1 MTGQAAA
8 DTSHKKLCAWI
19 GLSKFDEPAYC
30 FGDLIDRQR
39 ARNVLSHGWDR
50 VAIARWAFS
59 HTPFSPVKLMGSTR
73 CATAV
78 IAGEIRPKN
87 EHLICRR
94 A

>member
-1 MTGQAAA
+1 MASKAAA
-8 DTSHKKLCAWI
+8 NAGHEELGFMVLDGMHDEI
-19 GLSKFDEPAYC
+19 HYVLSN
-30 FGDLIDRQR
+30 LIKAQR
-39 ARNVLSHGWDR
+39 ARNVLLHGWDR

-73 CATAV
+73 CTTAV